1 MNLYHTLSPSERP
14 DSPVNVTTISAGP
27 RWIAVRWTPTFDGN
41 RPVLT
46 FPLFIRNVNGN
57 EGLVPVANLSTSDV
71 MTTDNTVMYNV
82 SNEGVVLPFTH
93 YVLAVM
99 SCNEIGCSEQSQESD
114 VRLTLED
121 SES

>member
-1 MNLYHTLSPSERP
+1 MQ
-14 DSPVNVTTISAGP
+14 
-27 RWIAVRWTPTFDGN
+27 WTPTFDGN

-46 FPLFIRNVNGN
+46 FPLFIRNINGN

-71 MTTDNTVMYNV
+71 VTTDNTVMYNV
-82 SNEGVVLPFTH
+82 SNEGVVLSFTH